1 MVQPKLRFKRED
13 GSEYPSLFECSIK
26 DVSSIKNGPFGSVL
40 HSSDY
45 VLEGTPIITT
55 EHFKSGIIQSDVSTI
70 PKVSEEDYKR
80 LKGYVLETGDI
91 VFSRVGSIDINAL
104 VTERENGWLF
114 SGRVI
119 RVRLNGSYH
128 SGYFHYLLST
138 QRVKNDIVARA
149 VGQTM
154 PSINSEILNLTSLMI
169 TTSYEEQQKI
179 ADFLSTVDEVIAQS
193 EAEVRNLEQQ
203 KRAAMQK
210 IFSQEVRLK
219 RDDGTE
225 FPEWEEKS
233 LKDCTNFIK
242 DGTHGTHKD
251 VEQGY
256 YLLSAKDVFN
266 GAIHIGEDSRII
278 SQDDFNSIYKQ
289 YSLAVGDVILTIVGT
304 LGRTAVI
311 TEKYVKVVFQRSVAI
326 LRPNSLAD
334 SYYLRYTME
343 NNSFQNELEIRKSKG
358 AQAGVYLG
366 TLAEIEI
373 PFPCLEEQQKIADFL
388 SAYDDAISC
397 AKQELDKWKEL
408 KKGLL
413 QQMFV

>member
-1 MVQPKLRFKRED
+1 MTQPKLRFKRED
-13 GSEYPSLFECSIK
+13 GNKYPVLLQCSIK
-26 DVSSIKNGPFGSVL
+26 EVSSIKNGPFGSVL

-45 VLEGTPIITT
+45 VPEGTPIITT

-119 RVRLNGSYH
+119 RVRLNSDFH

-154 PSINSEILNLTSLMI
+154 PSINSDILNSTSLVI

-179 ADFLSTVDEVIAQS
+179 AELLSTVDEVIAQS
-193 EAEVRNLEQQ
+193 EAEVQNLEQQ
-203 KRAAMQK
+203 KKAAMQK
-210 IFSQEVRLK
+210 IFSQEVRFR

-225 FPEWEEKS
+225 FPRWEEKQLQKIFVERNEIQTITDDAPLLS
-233 LKDCTNFIK
+233 FTIEQGVINPEDKKTNKRDFLIK
-242 DGTHGTHKD
+242 DINNKKFALTEYNDIIYNPANLK
-251 VEQGY
+251 
-256 YLLSAKDVFN
+256 F
-266 GAIHIGEDSRII
+266 GAIHR
-278 SQDDFNSIYKQ
+278 NK
-289 YSLAVGDVILTIVGT
+289 
-304 LGRTAVI
+304 LGRGVVSPIYAIFHTEENPVFMEYVVTNPVFIKKSLKYLEGTVI
-311 TEKYVKVVFQRSVAI
+311 KLMTLKPRDFLLMKCYV
-326 LRPNSLAD
+326 
-334 SYYLRYTME
+334 
-343 NNSFQNELEIRKSKG
+343 
-358 AQAGVYLG
+358 
-366 TLAEIEI
+366 
-373 PFPCLEEQQKIADFL
+373 PCLEEQQKIADFL
-388 SAYDDAISC
+388 SAYDETITY